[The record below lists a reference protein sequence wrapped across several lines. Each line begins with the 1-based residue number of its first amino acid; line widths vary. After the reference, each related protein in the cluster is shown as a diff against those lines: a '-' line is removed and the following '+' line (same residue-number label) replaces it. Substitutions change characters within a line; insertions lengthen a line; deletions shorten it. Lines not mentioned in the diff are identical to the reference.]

1 MRPRQCAWAFC
12 MLVKL
17 LYNVFMIFVTKL
29 KKKLYLSVANY
40 FKFWANISLQK
51 WHPRIVVVTG
61 SAGKTTMLNLIESQL
76 GEKAHYSHNA
86 NSAYGIAFDILGM
99 RGITGS
105 KAHWVSLF
113 VKAPLRAFSFHRKQ
127 KFYIVE
133 ADGERPHEAEWI
145 AKWLRPEVSIWV
157 TLGRSHAVFYEKEVA
172 AGHFANV
179 DAAITHEFST
189 IPANTRKLVIL
200 DGDNQRM
207 LDSTDDIRAKRIA
220 VSKDSLK
227 KYEVFPDKAVF
238 TFDGHKFIFHD
249 PMPRDVVTQLV
260 MLEELMNYLK
270 LPVNYDLANFK
281 MPPAR
286 SNYLEGKKGIKIIDS
301 SYNAHIISMTT
312 VLDMVKVLKADHKW
326 LVIGD
331 IIDQGQ
337 LEGEEH
343 EKLAQLLLDAEAE
356 KIIMIGRR
364 TKKYTY
370 PLIKDKADVVS
381 FDKPQQALKYLEK
394 NLTGKETVIFKGSQ
408 YLEWI
413 VEKLLAHPE
422 DVENLARQDEAH
434 RRRRESWGLK

>member
-1 MRPRQCAWAFC
+1 
-12 MLVKL
+12 
-17 LYNVFMIFVTKL
+17 MIFITKL

-40 FKFWANISLQK
+40 FKFWSNISLK
-51 WHPRIVVVTG
+51 RWNPRIVIVTG

-76 GEKAHYSHNA
+76 GAKAHYSHNA
-86 NSAYGIAFDILGM
+86 NSAFGIAFDILGM

-105 KAHWVSLF
+105 KLHWISLF
-113 VKAPLRAFSFHRKQ
+113 LQTPFRAFVYSRKE

-145 AKWLRPEVSIWV
+145 AKWLRPEVSVWV
-157 TLGRSHAVFYEKEVA
+157 TLGRSHAVFYEQEVA
-172 AGHFANV
+172 AGNFANV
-179 DAAITHEFST
+179 DDAIAHEFST
-189 IPANTRKLVIL
+189 IPANTRKLVII
-200 DGDNQRM
+200 DGDNEKM
-207 LDSTDDIRAKRIA
+207 LETTKNIEAKV
-220 VSKDSLK
+220 VSVKKDALK
-227 KYEVFPDKAVF
+227 SYEVYPEKAIF
-238 TFDGHKFIFHD
+238 EFAKHKFVFHD
-249 PMPRDVVTQLV
+249 PMPRDVAIQLV
-260 MLEELMNYLK
+260 MLEKLMKYLNE
-270 LPVNYDLANFK
+270 PINYDLNDFN

-312 VLDMVKVLKADHKW
+312 VLDMVKALHAPHKW

-331 IIDQGQ
+331 IIDQGK

-343 EKLAQLLLDAEAE
+343 EKLAQLLLDTKVEN
-356 KIIMIGRR
+356 IVLIGRR

-370 PLIKDKADVVS
+370 PLLKDKAKVQS

-422 DVENLARQDEAH
+422 DVSNLARQDEAH
-434 RRRRESWGLK
+434 RRRRASWGLE

>member
-1 MRPRQCAWAFC
+1 
-12 MLVKL
+12 
-17 LYNVFMIFVTKL
+17 MIFITKL

-40 FKFWANISLQK
+40 FKFWSNISLK
-51 WHPRIVVVTG
+51 RWNPRIVIVTG

-76 GEKAHYSHNA
+76 GAKAHYSHNA
-86 NSAYGIAFDILGM
+86 NSAFGIAFDILGM

-105 KAHWVSLF
+105 KLHWISLF
-113 VKAPLRAFSFHRKQ
+113 LQTPFRAFVYSRKE

-145 AKWLRPEVSIWV
+145 AKWLRPEVSVWV
-157 TLGRSHAVFYEKEVA
+157 TLGRSHAVFYEQEVA
-172 AGHFANV
+172 AGNFANV
-179 DAAITHEFST
+179 DDAIAHEFST
-189 IPANTRKLVIL
+189 IPANTRELVII
-200 DGDNQRM
+200 DGDNEKM
-207 LDSTDDIRAKRIA
+207 LETTKNIEAKV
-220 VSKDSLK
+220 VSVKKDALK
-227 KYEVFPDKAVF
+227 SYEVYPDKAIF
-238 TFDGHKFIFHD
+238 EFAKHKFVFHD
-249 PMPRDVVTQLV
+249 PMPRDVTIQLV
-260 MLEELMNYLK
+260 MLEKLMKYLNE
-270 LPVNYDLANFK
+270 PINYDLNDFR

-312 VLDMVKVLKADHKW
+312 VLDMVKVLHAPHKW

-331 IIDQGQ
+331 IIDQGK

-343 EKLAQLLLDAEAE
+343 EKLAQLLLDTKVEN
-356 KIIMIGRR
+356 IVLIGRR

-370 PLIKDKADVVS
+370 PLLKDKAKVQS

-422 DVENLARQDEAH
+422 DVSNLARQDEAH
-434 RRRRESWGLK
+434 RRRRASWGLE

>member
-1 MRPRQCAWAFC
+1 
-12 MLVKL
+12 
-17 LYNVFMIFVTKL
+17 MIFVTKL

-40 FKFWANISLQK
+40 FKFWSNISLK
-51 WHPRIVVVTG
+51 RWNPRIVIVTG

-76 GEKAHYSHNA
+76 GAKAHYSHNA
-86 NSAYGIAFDILGM
+86 NSAFGIAFDILGM

-105 KAHWVSLF
+105 KLHWISLF
-113 VKAPLRAFSFHRKQ
+113 LQTPFRAFVYSRKE

-145 AKWLRPEVSIWV
+145 AKWLRPEVSVWV
-157 TLGRSHAVFYEKEVA
+157 TLGRSHAVFYEQEVA
-172 AGHFANV
+172 AGNFANV
-179 DAAITHEFST
+179 DDAIAHEFST
-189 IPANTRKLVIL
+189 IPANTRKLVII
-200 DGDNQRM
+200 DGDNEKM
-207 LDSTDDIRAKRIA
+207 LETTKNIEAKV
-220 VSKDSLK
+220 VSVKKDALK
-227 KYEVFPDKAVF
+227 SYEVYPDKAIF
-238 TFDGHKFIFHD
+238 EFAKHKFVFHD
-249 PMPRDVVTQLV
+249 PMPRDVTIQLV
-260 MLEELMNYLK
+260 MLEKLMKYLNE
-270 LPVNYDLANFK
+270 PINFDLSDFH

-312 VLDMVKVLKADHKW
+312 VLDMVKVLHAPHKW

-331 IIDQGQ
+331 IIDQGR

-343 EKLAQLLLDAEAE
+343 EKLAQLLLDTKVEN
-356 KIIMIGRR
+356 IVLIGRR

-370 PLIKDKADVVS
+370 PLLKDETKVQS

-422 DVENLARQDEAH
+422 DVSNLARQDEAH
-434 RRRRESWGLK
+434 RRRRASWGLE

>member
-1 MRPRQCAWAFC
+1 
-12 MLVKL
+12 
-17 LYNVFMIFVTKL
+17 MIFVTKL

-40 FKFWANISLQK
+40 FKFWSNISLK
-51 WHPRIVVVTG
+51 RWNPRIVIVTG

-76 GEKAHYSHNA
+76 GAKAHYSHNA
-86 NSAYGIAFDILGM
+86 NSAFGIAFDILGM

-105 KAHWVSLF
+105 KLHWISLF
-113 VKAPLRAFSFHRKQ
+113 LQTPFRAFVYSRKE

-145 AKWLRPEVSIWV
+145 AKWLRPEVSVWV
-157 TLGRSHAVFYEKEVA
+157 TLGRSHAVFYEQEVA
-172 AGHFANV
+172 AGNFANV
-179 DAAITHEFST
+179 DDAIAHEFST
-189 IPANTRKLVIL
+189 IPANTRKLVII
-200 DGDNQRM
+200 DGDNEKM
-207 LDSTDDIRAKRIA
+207 LETTKNIEAKV
-220 VSKDSLK
+220 VSVKKDALK
-227 KYEVFPDKAVF
+227 SYEVYPDKAIF
-238 TFDGHKFIFHD
+238 EFAKHKFVFHD
-249 PMPRDVVTQLV
+249 PMPRDVTIQLV
-260 MLEELMNYLK
+260 MLEKLMKYLNE
-270 LPVNYDLANFK
+270 PINYDLSDFH

-312 VLDMVKVLKADHKW
+312 VLDMVKVLHAPHKW

-331 IIDQGQ
+331 IIDQGR

-343 EKLAQLLLDAEAE
+343 EKLAQLLLDTKVEN
-356 KIIMIGRR
+356 IVLIGRR

-370 PLIKDKADVVS
+370 PLLKDEAKVQS

-422 DVENLARQDEAH
+422 DVSNLARQDEAH
-434 RRRRESWGLK
+434 RRRRASWGLE

>member
-1 MRPRQCAWAFC
+1 
-12 MLVKL
+12 
-17 LYNVFMIFVTKL
+17 MIFITKL

-40 FKFWANISLQK
+40 FKFWSNISLK
-51 WHPRIVVVTG
+51 RWNPRIVIVTG

-76 GEKAHYSHNA
+76 GAKAHYSHNA
-86 NSAYGIAFDILGM
+86 NSAFGIAFDILGM

-105 KAHWVSLF
+105 KLHWISLF
-113 VKAPLRAFSFHRKQ
+113 LQTPFRAFVYSRKE

-145 AKWLRPEVSIWV
+145 AKWLRPEVSVWV
-157 TLGRSHAVFYEKEVA
+157 TLGRSHAVFYEQEVA
-172 AGHFANV
+172 AGNFANV
-179 DAAITHEFST
+179 DDAIAHEFST
-189 IPANTRKLVIL
+189 IPANTRKLVII
-200 DGDNQRM
+200 DGDNEKM
-207 LDSTDDIRAKRIA
+207 LETTKNIEAKV
-220 VSKDSLK
+220 VSVKKDALK
-227 KYEVFPDKAVF
+227 SYEVYPDKAIF
-238 TFDGHKFIFHD
+238 EFAKHKFVFHD
-249 PMPRDVVTQLV
+249 PMPRDVTIQLV
-260 MLEELMNYLK
+260 MLEKLMKYLNE
-270 LPVNYDLANFK
+270 PINYDLNDFR

-312 VLDMVKVLKADHKW
+312 VLDMVKVLHAPHKW

-331 IIDQGQ
+331 IIDQGR

-343 EKLAQLLLDAEAE
+343 EKLAQLLLDTKAEN
-356 KIIMIGRR
+356 IVLIGRR

-370 PLIKDKADVVS
+370 PLLKDKAKVQS

-422 DVENLARQDEAH
+422 DVSNLARQDEAH
-434 RRRRESWGLK
+434 RRRRASWGLE

>member
-1 MRPRQCAWAFC
+1 
-12 MLVKL
+12 
-17 LYNVFMIFVTKL
+17 MIFITKL

-40 FKFWANISLQK
+40 FKFWSNISLK
-51 WHPRIVVVTG
+51 RWNPRIVIVTG

-76 GEKAHYSHNA
+76 GAKAHYSHNA
-86 NSAYGIAFDILGM
+86 NSAFGIAFDILGM

-105 KAHWVSLF
+105 KLHWISLF
-113 VKAPLRAFSFHRKQ
+113 LQTPFRAFVYSRKE

-145 AKWLRPEVSIWV
+145 AKWLRPEVSVWV
-157 TLGRSHAVFYEKEVA
+157 TLGRSHAVFYEQEVA
-172 AGHFANV
+172 AGNFANV
-179 DAAITHEFST
+179 DDAIAHEFST
-189 IPANTRKLVIL
+189 IPANTRKLVII
-200 DGDNQRM
+200 DGDNEKM
-207 LDSTDDIRAKRIA
+207 LETTKNIEAKV
-220 VSKDSLK
+220 VSVKKDALK
-227 KYEVFPDKAVF
+227 SYEVYPDKAIF
-238 TFDGHKFIFHD
+238 EFAKHKFVFHD
-249 PMPRDVVTQLV
+249 PMPRDVTIQLV
-260 MLEELMNYLK
+260 MLEKLMKYLNE
-270 LPVNYDLANFK
+270 PINYDFNDFH

-312 VLDMVKVLKADHKW
+312 VLDMVKVLHAPHKW

-331 IIDQGQ
+331 IIDQGR

-343 EKLAQLLLDAEAE
+343 EKLAQLLLDTKVEN
-356 KIIMIGRR
+356 IVLIGRR

-370 PLIKDKADVVS
+370 PLLKDKAKVQS

-422 DVENLARQDEAH
+422 DVSNLARQDEAH
-434 RRRRESWGLK
+434 RRRRASWGLE

>member
-1 MRPRQCAWAFC
+1 
-12 MLVKL
+12 
-17 LYNVFMIFVTKL
+17 MIFVTKL

-40 FKFWANISLQK
+40 FKFWSNISLK
-51 WHPRIVVVTG
+51 RWNPRIVIVTG

-76 GEKAHYSHNA
+76 GAKAHYSHNA
-86 NSAYGIAFDILGM
+86 NSAFGIAFDILGM

-105 KAHWVSLF
+105 KLHWISLF
-113 VKAPLRAFSFHRKQ
+113 LQTPFRAFVYSRKE

-145 AKWLRPEVSIWV
+145 AKWLRPEVSVWV
-157 TLGRSHAVFYEKEVA
+157 TLGRSHAVFYEQEVA
-172 AGHFANV
+172 AGNFANV
-179 DAAITHEFST
+179 DDAIAHEFST
-189 IPANTRKLVIL
+189 IPANTRKLVII
-200 DGDNQRM
+200 DGDNEKM
-207 LDSTDDIRAKRIA
+207 LETTKNIEAKV
-220 VSKDSLK
+220 VSVKKDALK
-227 KYEVFPDKAVF
+227 SYEVYPDKAIF
-238 TFDGHKFIFHD
+238 EFAKHKFVFHD
-249 PMPRDVVTQLV
+249 PMPRDVTIQLV
-260 MLEELMNYLK
+260 MLEKLMKYLNE
-270 LPVNYDLANFK
+270 PINYDLSDFH

-312 VLDMVKVLKADHKW
+312 VLDMVKVLHAPHKW

-331 IIDQGQ
+331 IIDQGR

-343 EKLAQLLLDAEAE
+343 EKLAQLLFDTKVENIVL
-356 KIIMIGRR
+356 IGRR

-370 PLIKDKADVVS
+370 PLLKDEAKVQS

-422 DVENLARQDEAH
+422 DVSNLARQDEAH
-434 RRRRESWGLK
+434 RRRRASWGLE

>member
-1 MRPRQCAWAFC
+1 
-12 MLVKL
+12 
-17 LYNVFMIFVTKL
+17 MIFITKL

-40 FKFWANISLQK
+40 FKFWSNISLK
-51 WHPRIVVVTG
+51 RWNPRIVIVTG

-76 GEKAHYSHNA
+76 GAKAHYSHNA
-86 NSAYGIAFDILGM
+86 NSAFGIAFDILGM

-105 KAHWVSLF
+105 KLHWISLF
-113 VKAPLRAFSFHRKQ
+113 LQTPFRAFVYSRKE

-145 AKWLRPEVSIWV
+145 AKWLRPEVSVWV
-157 TLGRSHAVFYEKEVA
+157 TLGRSHAVFYEQEVA
-172 AGHFANV
+172 AGNFANV
-179 DAAITHEFST
+179 DDAIAHEFST
-189 IPANTRKLVIL
+189 IPANTRKLVII
-200 DGDNQRM
+200 DGDNEKM
-207 LDSTDDIRAKRIA
+207 LETTKNIEAKV
-220 VSKDSLK
+220 VSVKKDALK
-227 KYEVFPDKAVF
+227 SYEVYPDKAIF
-238 TFDGHKFIFHD
+238 EFAKHKFVFHD
-249 PMPRDVVTQLV
+249 PMPRDVTIQLV
-260 MLEELMNYLK
+260 MLEKLMKYLNE
-270 LPVNYDLANFK
+270 PINYDLNDSN

-312 VLDMVKVLKADHKW
+312 VLDMVKALHAPHKW

-331 IIDQGQ
+331 IIDQGR

-343 EKLAQLLLDAEAE
+343 EKLAQLLLDTKAEN
-356 KIIMIGRR
+356 IVLIGRR

-370 PLIKDKADVVS
+370 PLLKDKAKVQS

-422 DVENLARQDEAH
+422 DVSNLARQDEAH
-434 RRRRESWGLK
+434 RRRRASWGLE

>member
-1 MRPRQCAWAFC
+1 
-12 MLVKL
+12 
-17 LYNVFMIFVTKL
+17 MIFVTKL

-40 FKFWANISLQK
+40 FKFWSNISLK
-51 WHPRIVVVTG
+51 RWNPRIVIVTG

-76 GEKAHYSHNA
+76 GAKAHYSHNA
-86 NSAYGIAFDILGM
+86 NSAFGIAFDILGM

-105 KAHWVSLF
+105 KLHWISLF
-113 VKAPLRAFSFHRKQ
+113 LQTPFRAFVYSRKE

-145 AKWLRPEVSIWV
+145 AKWLRPEVSVWV
-157 TLGRSHAVFYEKEVA
+157 TLGRSHAVFYEQEVA
-172 AGHFANV
+172 AGNFANV
-179 DAAITHEFST
+179 DDAIAHEFST
-189 IPANTRKLVIL
+189 IPANTRKLVII
-200 DGDNQRM
+200 DGDNEKM
-207 LDSTDDIRAKRIA
+207 LETTKNIEAKV
-220 VSKDSLK
+220 VSVKKDALK
-227 KYEVFPDKAVF
+227 SYEVYPDKAIF
-238 TFDGHKFIFHD
+238 EFAKHKFVFHD
-249 PMPRDVVTQLV
+249 PMPRDVTIQLV
-260 MLEELMNYLK
+260 MLEKLMKYLNE
-270 LPVNYDLANFK
+270 PINYDLSDFH

-312 VLDMVKVLKADHKW
+312 VLDMVKVLHAPHKW

-331 IIDQGQ
+331 IIDQGR

-343 EKLAQLLLDAEAE
+343 EKLAQLLLDTKVEN
-356 KIIMIGRR
+356 IVLIGRR

-370 PLIKDKADVVS
+370 PLLKDETKVQS

-422 DVENLARQDEAH
+422 DVSNLARQDEAH
-434 RRRRESWGLK
+434 RRRRASWGLE

>member
-1 MRPRQCAWAFC
+1 
-12 MLVKL
+12 
-17 LYNVFMIFVTKL
+17 MIFITKL

-40 FKFWANISLQK
+40 FKFWSNISLK
-51 WHPRIVVVTG
+51 RWNPRIVIVTG

-76 GEKAHYSHNA
+76 GAKAHYSHNA
-86 NSAYGIAFDILGM
+86 NSAFGIAFDILGM

-105 KAHWVSLF
+105 KLHWISLF
-113 VKAPLRAFSFHRKQ
+113 LQTPFRAFVYSRKE

-145 AKWLRPEVSIWV
+145 AKWLRPEVSVWV
-157 TLGRSHAVFYEKEVA
+157 TLGRSHAVFYEQEVA
-172 AGHFANV
+172 AGNFANV
-179 DAAITHEFST
+179 DDAIAHEFST
-189 IPANTRKLVIL
+189 IPANTRKLVII
-200 DGDNQRM
+200 DGDNEKM
-207 LDSTDDIRAKRIA
+207 LETTKNIEAKV
-220 VSKDSLK
+220 VSVKKDALK
-227 KYEVFPDKAVF
+227 SYEVYPDKAIF
-238 TFDGHKFIFHD
+238 EFAKHKFVFHD
-249 PMPRDVVTQLV
+249 PMPRDVTIQLV
-260 MLEELMNYLK
+260 MLEKLMKYLNE
-270 LPVNYDLANFK
+270 PINYDLNDFR

-312 VLDMVKVLKADHKW
+312 VLDMVKVLHAPHKW

-331 IIDQGQ
+331 IIDQGK

-343 EKLAQLLLDAEAE
+343 EKLAQLLLDTKVEN
-356 KIIMIGRR
+356 IVLIGRR

-370 PLIKDKADVVS
+370 PLLKDKAKVQS

-422 DVENLARQDEAH
+422 DVSNLARQDEAH
-434 RRRRESWGLK
+434 RRRRASWGLE

>member
-1 MRPRQCAWAFC
+1 
-12 MLVKL
+12 
-17 LYNVFMIFVTKL
+17 MIFVTKL

-40 FKFWANISLQK
+40 FKFWSNISLK
-51 WHPRIVVVTG
+51 RWNPRIVIVTG

-76 GEKAHYSHNA
+76 GAKAHYSHNA
-86 NSAYGIAFDILGM
+86 NSAFGIAFDILGM

-105 KAHWVSLF
+105 KLHWISLF
-113 VKAPLRAFSFHRKQ
+113 LQTPFRAFVYSRKE

-145 AKWLRPEVSIWV
+145 AKWLRPEVSVWV
-157 TLGRSHAVFYEKEVA
+157 TLGRSHAVFYEQEVA
-172 AGHFANV
+172 AGNFANV
-179 DAAITHEFST
+179 DDAIAHEFST
-189 IPANTRKLVIL
+189 IPANTRKLVII
-200 DGDNQRM
+200 DGNNEKM
-207 LDSTDDIRAKRIA
+207 LETTKNIEAKV
-220 VSKDSLK
+220 VSVKKDALK
-227 KYEVFPDKAVF
+227 SYEVYPDKAIF
-238 TFDGHKFIFHD
+238 EFAKHKFVFHD
-249 PMPRDVVTQLV
+249 PMPRDVTIQLV
-260 MLEELMNYLK
+260 MLEKLMKYLNE
-270 LPVNYDLANFK
+270 PINYDLSDFH

-312 VLDMVKVLKADHKW
+312 VLDMVKVLHAPHKW

-331 IIDQGQ
+331 IIDQGR

-343 EKLAQLLLDAEAE
+343 EKLAQLLLDTKVEN
-356 KIIMIGRR
+356 IVLIGRR

-370 PLIKDKADVVS
+370 PLLKNETKVQS
-381 FDKPQQALKYLEK
+381 FDRPQQALKYLEK

-422 DVENLARQDEAH
+422 DVSNLARQDEAH
-434 RRRRESWGLK
+434 RRRRASWGLE

>member
-1 MRPRQCAWAFC
+1 
-12 MLVKL
+12 
-17 LYNVFMIFVTKL
+17 MIFVTKL

-40 FKFWANISLQK
+40 FKFWSNISLK
-51 WHPRIVVVTG
+51 RWNPRIVIVTG

-76 GEKAHYSHNA
+76 GAKAHYSHNA
-86 NSAYGIAFDILGM
+86 NSAFGIAFDILGM

-105 KAHWVSLF
+105 KLHWISLF
-113 VKAPLRAFSFHRKQ
+113 LQTPFRAFVYSRKE

-145 AKWLRPEVSIWV
+145 AKWLRPEVSVWV
-157 TLGRSHAVFYEKEVA
+157 TLGRSHAVFYEQEVV
-172 AGHFANV
+172 AGNFANV
-179 DAAITHEFST
+179 DDAIAHEFST
-189 IPANTRKLVIL
+189 IPANTRKLVII
-200 DGDNQRM
+200 DGDNEKM
-207 LDSTDDIRAKRIA
+207 LETTKNIEAKV
-220 VSKDSLK
+220 VSVKKDALK
-227 KYEVFPDKAVF
+227 SYEVYPDKAIF
-238 TFDGHKFIFHD
+238 EFAKHKFVFHD
-249 PMPRDVVTQLV
+249 PMPRDVTIQLV
-260 MLEELMNYLK
+260 MLEKLMKYLNE
-270 LPVNYDLANFK
+270 PINYDLSDFH

-312 VLDMVKVLKADHKW
+312 VLDMVKVLHAPHKW

-331 IIDQGQ
+331 IIDQGR

-343 EKLAQLLLDAEAE
+343 EKLAQLLLDTKVEN
-356 KIIMIGRR
+356 IVLIGRR

-370 PLIKDKADVVS
+370 PLLKDETKVQS

-422 DVENLARQDEAH
+422 DVSNLARQDEAH
-434 RRRRESWGLK
+434 RRRRASWGLE